1 MTPSSRFPCDFLGWS
16 LLRPHPSVCP
26 SGITPEDQRVHH
38 GHTLGMDDDWIEIDR
53 IDVIGMIGGK
63 LGQPILL
70 MVCGSARSAKIRAA
84 VSATI

>member
-1 MTPSSRFPCDFLGWS
+1 
-16 LLRPHPSVCP
+16 
-26 SGITPEDQRVHH
+26 
-38 GHTLGMDDDWIEIDR
+38 MDDDWIEIDR